1 MTTITTD
8 FLFGICI
15 GLTIWVIILAVK
27 HDRLEGK
34 IKSLE
39 TKMFQDWYNLNM
51 KITSNSNKIETID
64 DFLKTIH
71 PDMNKTIMSKYANNR
86 KAKDDLLKKITEK

>member
-1 MTTITTD
+1 MTITTD

-27 HDRLEGK
+27 YDRLEDK
-34 IKSLE
+34 VKSLE
-39 TKMFQDWYNLNM
+39 TKVFQDWYNLNM
-51 KITSNSNKIETID
+51 KISGNSNKIETID
-64 DFLKTIH
+64 DYLHTIH

-86 KAKDDLLKKITEK
+86 KAKDDLLKKISEK